1 MVAWHIP
8 LAISGQQADLPRGLL
23 SFAPKVQPPYTLPVF
38 MPGVM
43 GTLSATPAGQFTL
56 ALTVGELSLT
66 ELSVA
71 GHAAP
76 TSGGTVRVAVGE
88 PVTW

>member
-1 MVAWHIP
+1 
-8 LAISGQQADLPRGLL
+8 
-23 SFAPKVQPPYTLPVF
+23 

-71 GHAAP
+71 GHAAL